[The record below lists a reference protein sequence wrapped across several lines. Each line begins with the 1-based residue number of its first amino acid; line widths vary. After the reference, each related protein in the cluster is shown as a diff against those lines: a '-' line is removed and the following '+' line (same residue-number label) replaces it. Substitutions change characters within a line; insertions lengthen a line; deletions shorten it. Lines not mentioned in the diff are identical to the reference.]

1 MSFKGRRCVIQTK
14 PLAFRGG
21 GVGGSKTNICSV
33 CHLKGGGVGG
43 SKNNICNACHS
54 NKAPLLSGEEVSVES
69 LWVLALVLKVFDNLL
84 KSNSIFS
91 SADIFRAEFIQCLV
105 FVASKGT
112 GFSQQWL
119 LKDLEVTGV
128 DCRLSARVFRVTGS
142 NYGQSLI
149 VRDSKALVSPRGKS
163 FGGSKENKM

>member
-1 MSFKGRRCVIQTK
+1 MPFKQG
-14 PLAFRGG
+14 
-21 GVGGSKTNICSV
+21 
-33 CHLKGGGVGG
+33 
-43 SKNNICNACHS
+43 
-54 NKAPLLSGEEVSVES
+54 PLLSGEEVSVES

-105 FVASKGT
+105 FIASKGT

-128 DCRLSARVFRVTGS
+128 DCRLSVRMLRVTGS
-142 NYGQSLI
+142 NYGQNLI
-149 VRDSKALVSPRGKS
+149 VQDSKALMSPWGKS